1 MQGPRNKGRNHMG
14 GEVQLTFCKHNRY
27 ALTSPPSLDYSYVR
41 AIVQNLGLDYRFS
54 DRHAR
59 GHLPPFSRVRVPLSR
74 PNPTRMASNI
84 SLKARRR
91 HSGTGNVIRETLL
104 NEA

>member
-1 MQGPRNKGRNHMG
+1 MG
-14 GEVQLTFCKHNRY
+14 GEVQLTLCKHNRY
-27 ALTSPPSLDYSYVR
+27 ALTSPPSLDYSYVM

-59 GHLPPFSRVRVPLSR
+59 GHLPPFSRVRVPLNR
-74 PNPTRMASNI
+74 PNPTRMASKYLVE
-84 SLKARRR
+84 SQKKALI
-91 HSGTGNVIRETLL
+91 TGNVIREKLL